1 MDKKTYL
8 YDAFGELMFLVAM
21 ADGAVQAEELSA
33 LDKILGN
40 HPWAKEIKWSFDYEA
55 SKNNKLEDVYKK
67 VIFACHDNGPDPEF
81 QFMVEVMEAIAA
93 ASAGK
98 DAAEDAKIKG
108 FVHDLTE
115 RFKRDI
121 EKLYPVEED

>member
-1 MDKKTYL
+1 
-8 YDAFGELMFLVAM
+8 
-21 ADGAVQAEELSA
+21 
-33 LDKILGN
+33 
-40 HPWAKEIKWSFDYEA
+40 
-55 SKNNKLEDVYKK
+55 VYKK

-81 QFMVEVMEAIAA
+81 QFMIEVMEAIAA

-108 FVHDLTE
+108 FVQDLTE

-121 EKLYPVEED
+121 EKLYPSEEE